1 MLALLILGFASGPKR
16 ACRGRVVENVAL
28 FQQVYG
34 YDPEGALP
42 HGQKSTFGIMDIS
55 AHKAG
60 TSGFVGTPGRA
71 QKHIALSGFHIMD
84 IDVDRGAIETVIQ
97 Q

>member
-1 MLALLILGFASGPKR
+1 MLALLILGFANGSKR
-16 ACRGRVVENVAL
+16 ICGGRVVEDVAL

-34 YDPEGALP
+34 YDPEGALA
-42 HGQKSTFGIMDIS
+42 HGQKFTFGIMNIS
-55 AHKAG
+55 AHETG

-71 QKHIALSGFHIMD
+71 KKHVAHSGFQIMD